1 VTDSPPFCPARL
13 ESGAIVKLITSMT
26 IVLLAC
32 SLSWE
37 AWPAAGALLAVTLA
51 ALACARV
58 RLAVLCRRLGLFLPI
73 MSLIALSIPL
83 SQGFTTTWLQIS
95 ATVLLRGVISFL
107 SGLWLIHVLPF
118 DNLLLTMRALRV
130 PAIVVAC
137 LAMMHRYLFVLWEEI
152 ERLRTA
158 RRARRFGRPNRV
170 SDWLA
175 AIGLIGTLVIRSL
188 DRGHRIHRAMV
199 SRGWDGHVRPWP

>member
-1 VTDSPPFCPARL
+1 MTDSPPFCATRL
-13 ESGAIVKLITSMT
+13 EPGAIVKLIASMT

-58 RLAVLCRRLGLFLPI
+58 RLAVLCRCLALFLPI

-83 SQGFTTTWLQIS
+83 SQGFTTSWLQIS

-158 RRARRFGRPNRV
+158 RRARSFQR
-170 SDWLA
+170 
-175 AIGLIGTLVIRSL
+175 
-188 DRGHRIHRAMV
+188 
-199 SRGWDGHVRPWP
+199 